1 MCLKNKQKRAQ
12 CGESHTGV
20 ILLTINLTPP
30 KVTVKEL
37 SINTSPKKT
46 KKPATTTNKQPSFF
60 PSLST
65 DCLLGATA
73 CSACFKAFFA
83 GPNHYSGG
91 ERESAG
97 CYSRAEETYQD
108 SDGCLHRPGVVLGL
122 A

>member
-37 SINTSPKKT
+37 SINTSPKKR
-46 KKPATTTNKQPSFF
+46 KKLATTTNKQPSFF

-83 GPNHYSGG
+83 GPNHTAE
-91 ERESAG
+91 ERE
-97 CYSRAEETYQD
+97 RV
-108 SDGCLHRPGVVLGL
+108 PVVTRELKRRTKTVMD
-122 A
+122 ASTDPEWSWV